1 MSDKL
6 FYVESPLS
14 GTFYRSPAPDE
25 PAYVEL
31 NQTVKPGDVVCIVE
45 SMKVFTEVR
54 VERDGIIRKILV
66 ESEEPVR
73 MNQALFEI
81 EAL

>member
-1 MSDKL
+1 MNDTL
-6 FYVESPLS
+6 FKIESPLS
-14 GTFYRSPAPDE
+14 GTFYRSPSPDE
-25 PAYVEL
+25 PSYVEV
-31 NQTVKPGDVVCIVE
+31 NQTVKSGNVVCIVE

-66 ESEEPVR
+66 ENEEPVIIK
-73 MNQALFEI
+73 QPLFEV

>member
-1 MSDKL
+1 MNDK
-6 FYVESPLS
+6 FFQIESPLS

-25 PAYVEL
+25 PPYVEV

-54 VERDGIIRKILV
+54 VERDGIIRRILV
-66 ESEEPVR
+66 ESEEPVII
-73 MNQALFEI
+73 NQPLIEV